1 VNFALGLAAGIGQ
14 VGGGNA
20 SRKLSAPHDKNIVRI
35 RRLSRD
41 IRKARDGDVH
51 RHARRLSAVDRM
63 SEAI

>member
-1 VNFALGLAAGIGQ
+1 VNFALGPAAGIGQ

-20 SRKLSAPHDKNIVRI
+20 SRKLSASHGKNVVRI

-41 IRKARDGDVH
+41 IRKARDGDVR
-51 RHARRLSAVDRM
+51 RHARGLRAVDRM